1 MELELTNL
9 IINNKRYL
17 SFVNQLE
24 ELEKNRIF
32 CGHDMEH
39 FLSVAR
45 ITVILCEKNGI
56 DADPDVIYS
65 AALLHDIGRIEEY
78 TNGIPHDE
86 ASIVTAAEILGEIGC
101 PENKKNEIIKLISS
115 HRRSDNS
122 DTVLEALFYTA
133 DKISRSCFS
142 CKAKDKC
149 KWPEHKRNYTIGV

>member
-1 MELELTNL
+1 MKLELANL
-9 IINNKRYL
+9 IISNKNYL
-17 SFVNQLE
+17 RLVRELE
-24 ELEKNRIF
+24 ELEKDRIF

-45 ITVILCEKNGI
+45 ITVILCAEKCI

-78 TNGIPHDE
+78 TNGISHDE
-86 ASIVTAAEILGEIGC
+86 ASAVTAAEILAEIGC
-101 PENKKNEIIKLISS
+101 PEHKKDEIIKLISS
-115 HRRSDNS
+115 HRRSDSS
-122 DTVLEALFYTA
+122 DTVLGALFYTA
-133 DKISRSCFS
+133 DKRSRSCFS